1 MKYDRAAAL
10 LRPGGHLAIWNA
22 MHAFPAGFDPF
33 FTEIQTV
40 YEEIGESFGDPWPP
54 ALPERVA
61 GESDEI
67 EASGRFDVVGERRY
81 VWGIEYD
88 TDGYLKLIDT
98 FSGHIA
104 MEPAKRAYLYHDIR
118 RRIDARPSR
127 TIHRHWLAILSV
139 GRVRDRPG
147 PLSRR

>member
-1 MKYDRAAAL
+1 VKYDRAAAL

-22 MHAFPAGFDPF
+22 GHAFPADFDPF

-40 YEEIGESFGDPWPP
+40 YDEIGDTFDDAWPP
-54 ALPERVA
+54 PLPQLVA

-67 EASGRFDVVGERRY
+67 EASGHFDVVGERRY
-81 VWGIEYD
+81 VWVLDYH
-88 TDGYLKLIDT
+88 TDAYLRLLDT

-104 MEPAKRAYLYHDIR
+104 MEPAKRAHLYHEIR

-139 GRVRDRPG
+139 GRLRG
-147 PLSRR
+147 